1 VAAHCA
7 VRVHVGHDVEGVQLA
22 QAHLVRVRIR
32 VRVRVRVRVREGV
45 QLAQAHGKAVRRA
58 RGAAA
63 ALCWQAEQARE
74 EALGVEGR
82 LARVRGRLT

>member
-1 VAAHCA
+1 
-7 VRVHVGHDVEGVQLA
+7 VEGVQLA
-22 QAHLVRVRIR
+22 QAHLVRAR
-32 VRVRVRVRVREGV
+32 VRVRVRVGVRVREGV